1 MWPACASPGV
11 GIVHLLGAPRV
22 VARGQVEEAPP
33 LEGRAAVVVAVVA
46 AAELD
51 AEDGRV
57 ELLVEDE
64 RRAGGRGDRLGDVR
78 LGLAVQLHRLRG
90 RGPDRVDGR
99 VVVVAVLEALEL
111 DDVELHGRVGVTTI
125 CYKTLS

>member
-1 MWPACASPGV
+1 MS
-11 GIVHLLGAPRV
+11 
-22 VARGQVEEAPP
+22 ARPTQTRRDNLIYA
-33 LEGRAAVVVAVVA
+33 RVVAVVA

-90 RGPDRVDGR
+90 RGPDRVDGTQLPR
-99 VVVVAVLEALEL
+99 
-111 DDVELHGRVGVTTI
+111 RTVTVD
-125 CYKTLS
+125 YSLSYSKTF